1 MYKQQDTAE
10 LDAYGNDAISQLLDN
25 YRVFFEDTTGA
36 KVLAQWER
44 MKQTIASDPQLSR
57 MEFNVLWPR
66 MLSRSGFVKQFS
78 LVLRIV
84 GIAVTFTVDTSG
96 CERLIS
102 LMNDLKT
109 KFQERMGHENLRDL
123 VWWHKSKRLL
133 SHAEWEAA
141 LGRTLVRWSQAG
153 HRRHQVHTQ
162 LSPGTIQLVSARDD
176 GPDDDGETVPADSY
190 QDLCKLAEL

>member
-1 MYKQQDTAE
+1 VGFFSHKVTAVATPSNTAS
-10 LDAYGNDAISQLLDN
+10 DP
-25 YRVFFEDTTGA
+25 RA

-57 MEFNVLWPR
+57 MELNVLWPR
-66 MLSRSGFVKQFS
+66 MLSRSGFVRQFS

-109 KFQERMGHENLRDL
+109 KFQEDGTRVPTRSSL
-123 VWWHKSKRLL
+123 VAQK
-133 SHAEWEAA
+133 
-141 LGRTLVRWSQAG
+141 
-153 HRRHQVHTQ
+153 
-162 LSPGTIQLVSARDD
+162 
-176 GPDDDGETVPADSY
+176 
-190 QDLCKLAEL
+190 